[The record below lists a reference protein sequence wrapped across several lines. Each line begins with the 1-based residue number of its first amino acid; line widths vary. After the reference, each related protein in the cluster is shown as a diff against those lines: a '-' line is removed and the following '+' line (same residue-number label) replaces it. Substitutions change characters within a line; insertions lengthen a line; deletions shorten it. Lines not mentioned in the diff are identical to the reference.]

1 MTLLAAKV
9 IWLLGVVGW
18 FIIRY
23 PTTAARA
30 APRSCAAPIA
40 AARSC

>member
-1 MTLLAAKV
+1 MTLLAAKA

-23 PTTAARA
+23 PHDRRARLSLA
-30 APRSCAAPIA
+30 ITER
-40 AARSC
+40 